1 MSSNESHAEL
11 VTAPNDSQS
20 IELTPSRTLTF
31 VNGLALV
38 IGLQI
43 GSGIFSTPAYVA
55 TLIPSPVLG
64 VAIWAFAGLLVWT
77 GAASFAELAVL
88 CPDNGGI
95 QEYLCHCFGNLYGFL
110 FACIWIL
117 VIKPCAM
124 SMIAMIFAEYL
135 YKGFTIDGADMSPW
149 MLKGLAILATGLVTY
164 LNCMGTSKA
173 TNTANV
179 FLILKLSTLAT
190 IISLGIVAGLL
201 PAVEPSTP
209 TQQLPGDNAAMTGD
223 RLLNDTYARQ
233 NSPYMD
239 FGNATD
245 ALLAA
250 LFAFGGWESIG
261 FVAGEVLDPAE
272 NLPRILNRAM
282 LIVIVLFVLT
292 VTAFYTV
299 LPSETMQSTN
309 AVAAVRS

>member
-1 MSSNESHAEL
+1 MSSDENHATL
-11 VTAPNDSQS
+11 VTARNDSQS
-20 IELTPSRTLTF
+20 VELTPSRTLTF

-43 GSGIFSTPAYVA
+43 GSGIFSTPGYVA
-55 TLIPSPVLG
+55 TLIPWPVLG
-64 VAIWAFAGLLVWT
+64 VAIWAFAGILVWT

-135 YKGFTIDGADMSPW
+135 YKGFTIDEADMPLW
-149 MLKGLAILATGLVTY
+149 MLKGLAILATGLMTY

-179 FLILKLSTLAT
+179 FLILKISTLGT
-190 IISLGIVAGLL
+190 IISLGFVVGLL
-201 PAVEPSTP
+201 PAVKLPAR
-209 TQQLPGDNAAMTGD
+209 TQQFPGDKSAMTGD
-223 RLLNDTYARQ
+223 RLLNHTYALQ
-233 NSPYMD
+233 NPLYKD
-239 FGNATD
+239 FGHATE

-292 VTAFYTV
+292 VTALYTV
-299 LPSETMQSTN
+299 LPPETMQSTN